1 MKKWWLYVSLSCFLL
16 SACDTNLSKQA
27 LREAEEA
34 LLAQNYQKAKGLIRL
49 ASTESSNSE
58 YEALYDQCVALTD
71 MMNHLAAGEFD
82 ESLLSWTDL
91 NLIAT
96 ESTLIK
102 EAAVTELKQVLQQVI
117 TLSSEALE
125 THDIEE
131 AKSTINHLIKRL
143 GDIPLF
149 EDEMTQLQQLR
160 QQME

>member
-91 NLIAT
+91 NLIPT

-102 EAAVTELKQVLQQVI
+102 EAAVEELRQLLEDAI
-117 TLSSEALE
+117 NLANESLE
-125 THDIEE
+125 TGETAETKLMIR
-131 AKSTINHLIKRL
+131 HLLKRL
-143 GDIPLF
+143 GDMDVF
-149 EDEMTQLQQLR
+149 EEEMMTLQQLV
-160 QQME
+160 QEMD